1 VEALQDQLAK
11 AVKLK
16 EWDIA
21 VEMEE
26 SLALVKRQIAAAEK
40 DAKKKGFGAKD
51 RRKIKKEGKLAG
63 GPLNKQSRI
72 VGWSGRQSQEDVA
85 VQDHGLRFKPHAT
98 FVPSSFSS
106 DASHTS
112 SHASSERSSSSRVS
126 SDGRR
131 AAAREAPEANDLV
144 LQALAEEPEELQE
157 VPEYDDGGGGDGG
170 GDGGDG
176 SGSHLDRRSSSS
188 SRSRDSSSASFAS
201 NGTAQAGDRMLSK
214 RQERHAQKGDLK
226 KLREAQKAALA
237 KEKAGHKAA
246 VLRELQEHR
255 AALAKEKDDH
265 QVMWLFRFASA
276 ASRRLGDDESVVG
289 GKGGGGQRR
298 RQGFPFTQTEAR
310 HVFKFT
316 LQLRL

>member
-11 AVKLK
+11 AVKQK

-63 GPLNKQSRI
+63 GPLSKQSRI

-98 FVPSSFSS
+98 YVPSSFSS

-157 VPEYDDGGGGDGG
+157 VPEYGDDGGGDDDDGGSGGSDDGGGGL
-170 GDGGDG
+170 
-176 SGSHLDRRSSSS
+176 GSHLDRRRSSSS

-226 KLREAQKAALA
+226 KLREAQKAAMA
-237 KEKAGHKAA
+237 KEKADHKAA

-255 AALAKEKDDH
+255 AALAKEKEDH

-276 ASRRLGDDESVVG
+276 ALNRW
-289 GKGGGGQRR
+289 
-298 RQGFPFTQTEAR
+298 
-310 HVFKFT
+310 
-316 LQLRL
+316 